1 MRGAKQSLPRAKRGG
16 GNLVKV
22 GGGGVPL
29 VRTSLLSTPSNG
41 ASDAGPVTPRLSA
54 ENCELCL
61 KFVIVYHPIV
71 IPCILLKLVVGVF
84 CLFKLSKSF

>member
-1 MRGAKQSLPRAKRGG
+1 MDDFVGDRLF
-16 GNLVKV
+16 LL

-41 ASDAGPVTPRLSA
+41 ASYADPVTPRLSA
-54 ENCELCL
+54 ESCELCL